1 MEYLLIL
8 TLLASNI
15 FLIGK
20 FLKKP
25 DGKSSPLPPQ
35 APSPPKADPKPEKA
49 DDDDNIISKSIVD
62 LTRINSL
69 IESKVKARIANMVD
83 EMVERTVQEL
93 TKPEDVGLPS
103 EEQELPKP
111 AIPTIPQDKLDEAF
125 THKTVSESFGE
136 EHELREQET
145 EGHDF
150 KAIESAVRVAKDEPH
165 TEEEA
170 KAAKETLTS
179 IQGTVIADRIALDP
193 KVRKRILSIIYG
205 DPDEPLTEET
215 ISRKKVVFSGTI
227 DTFNV
232 DEINLNILT

>member
-8 TLLASNI
+8 TLLASNL

-20 FLKKP
+20 FLKKA
-25 DGKSSPLPPQ
+25 DGKSSHPPQ
-35 APSPPKADPKPEKA
+35 QETPRKEEPKPDKA
-49 DDDDNIISKSIVD
+49 ETDDNLISKSIVD

-69 IESKVKARIANMVD
+69 IESKVKARLANMVD
-83 EMVERTVQEL
+83 DMVERTVQEL
-93 TKPEDVGLPS
+93 TRPEDVGLPP
-103 EEQELPKP
+103 EEPVQPKP
-111 AIPTIPQDKLDEAF
+111 VIPTIPQEKLDEAF
-125 THKTVSESFGE
+125 THRTVSESFGE
-136 EHELREQET
+136 APGLREQET

-170 KAAKETLTS
+170 KAAKETLTN

-215 ISRKKVVFSGTI
+215 ISKKKVVFSGTI

>member
-25 DGKSSPLPPQ
+25 DGKAA
-35 APSPPKADPKPEKA
+35 APPPKEPESPKEEHKPEKPETE
-49 DDDDNIISKSIVD
+49 DNLISKSIVD

-69 IESKVKARIANMVD
+69 IESKVKARLANMVD

-93 TKPEDVGLPS
+93 TKPEDVGLPPEQPIKPS
-103 EEQELPKP
+103 IPPVPQEEL
-111 AIPTIPQDKLDEAF
+111 DKVF
-125 THKTVSESFGE
+125 TNRTVSETFGE
-136 EHELREQET
+136 EPELREQEP

-170 KAAKETLTS
+170 KAAKETLTN

-215 ISRKKVVFSGTI
+215 IAKKKVVFSGTI
-227 DTFNV
+227 DTFDV

>member
-25 DGKSSPLPPQ
+25 DGKVAQP
-35 APSPPKADPKPEKA
+35 PPKEPEPPKEEPMPEKA
-49 DDDDNIISKSIVD
+49 ETEDNLISKSIVD

-69 IESKVKARIANMVD
+69 IESKVKARLANMVD

-93 TKPEDVGLPS
+93 TKPEDVGLTPEQPIKPS
-103 EEQELPKP
+103 IPPVPQEEL
-111 AIPTIPQDKLDEAF
+111 DKVF
-125 THKTVSESFGE
+125 TNRTVSESFGAE
-136 EHELREQET
+136 PELREQET

-170 KAAKETLTS
+170 KAAKETLTN

-215 ISRKKVVFSGTI
+215 IAKKKVVFSGTI
-227 DTFNV
+227 DTFDV